1 MRVLIYTTDSTESA
15 ALARLVSYAGHDPV
29 VVSDAR
35 KAAAALVAGVVPAAV
50 FDLEHTEAEAIELT
64 RICNS
69 DGRRVETLL
78 VASKPDAS
86 LIIECHRL
94 GASDFV
100 LRPISRS
107 EFRGIFDRLSDRVAE
122 READRASG
130 GRLPAEATPM
140 LAPGLGEG
148 GLGPAQPTL
157 LGLPPRPVPSES
169 PRSPVAEA
177 SPGRRDPWST
187 EVLTAPV
194 TGQHP
199 ATSTGIRAPQVP
211 VHPARAETPRIPAV
225 PPSFESAGGALIT
238 GGGPPNPGGQ
248 RPSAELPTS
257 AGRSGTDWPS
267 RVGPVD
273 LDEREPWPDDL
284 AHGDDHPATLPPS
297 GERSN
302 GRPSGGGLPPLPP
315 PGGAHGGGFHDGG
328 FPEDLNAD
336 PARSEA
342 RVRHYVT
349 SSEGRLP
356 VPARVVARLAR
367 LESEED
373 PNFDDVIEV
382 VESNTM
388 MVRGIMRQAVSAEQ
402 YRGQPP
408 VRTVRECVTRLGTRR
423 VISAALASAMRVNF
437 ETRDPDFMRVFGAI
451 WVAQYVASR
460 VAERLCQHL
469 RIPGGESIQNRVLF
483 MDVGEMV
490 ICRAAQEYWPNE
502 LRGGQLSPNLLRFMH
517 DHVRGLGVFT
527 LRHWGMPEDFAALA
541 RRDSRQSGDTTRP
554 NVTRLHI
561 ALAAA
566 HAARQCLGPAAGIP
580 AADPVTSDLWNRL
593 GVTEVSVRKIAEEMM
608 VSTKRLLQG

>member
-1 MRVLIYTTDSTESA
+1 M
-15 ALARLVSYAGHDPV
+15 GP
-29 VVSDAR
+29 
-35 KAAAALVAGVVPAAV
+35 VPA
-50 FDLEHTEAEAIELT
+50 
-64 RICNS
+64 
-69 DGRRVETLL
+69 ET
-78 VASKPDAS
+78 
-86 LIIECHRL
+86 
-94 GASDFV
+94 
-100 LRPISRS
+100 
-107 EFRGIFDRLSDRVAE
+107 
-122 READRASG
+122 
-130 GRLPAEATPM
+130 
-140 LAPGLGEG
+140 

-157 LGLPPRPVPSES
+157 LGLPPRPKVPEPARLS
-169 PRSPVAEA
+169 PAEPA
-177 SPGRRDPWST
+177 AAPRHDPWAT
-187 EVLTAPV
+187 EALVSPAAPHS
-194 TGQHP
+194 GR
-199 ATSTGIRAPQVP
+199 S
-211 VHPARAETPRIPAV
+211 ETPRIPAV
-225 PPSFESAGGALIT
+225 PPSFESASAVP
-238 GGGPPNPGGQ
+238 GP
-248 RPSAELPTS
+248 
-257 AGRSGTDWPS
+257 GRAVQEWPS

-284 AHGDDHPATLPPS
+284 SHGDDHPATLPPS
-297 GERSN
+297 GERSAA
-302 GRPSGGGLPPLPP
+302 RPSGSGLPPLPP
-315 PGGAHGGGFHDGG
+315 PGGAGHGGHSEPGL
-328 FPEDLNAD
+328 PEDINAD

-469 RIPGGESIQNRVLF
+469 RIPAGDSIQNRVLF

-490 ICRAAQEYWPNE
+490 ICRAAAEDWPHE

-541 RRDSRQSGDTTRP
+541 RRDSRQSGETTRP

-566 HAARQCLGPAAGIP
+566 HSARQCLGPAAGIP
-580 AADPVTSDLWNRL
+580 AADPVTQDLWSRL
-593 GVTEVSVRKIAEEMM
+593 GVTEASVRKIAEEMM